1 MGKRDCIY
9 GSCSGCEYENS
20 IDDEGICW
28 MYDPE
33 GNYDD
38 NDEDDEEEDDEDQIT
53 KKTSAAC
60 TADVFSIFFIFF
72 FKNKDFY
79 KH

>member
-9 GSCSGCEYENS
+9 GSCSGCEYEDS
-20 IDDEGICW
+20 INDEGICT

-38 NDEDDEEEDDEDQIT
+38 NDDDETEDEE
-53 KKTSAAC
+53 
-60 TADVFSIFFIFF
+60 F
-72 FKNKDFY
+72 
-79 KH
+79 

>member
-9 GSCSGCEYENS
+9 GSCSGCEYEDS
-20 IDDEGICW
+20 INDEGICT

-38 NDEDDEEEDDEDQIT
+38 NDEDDEEEDDED
-53 KKTSAAC
+53 
-60 TADVFSIFFIFF
+60 
-72 FKNKDFY
+72 
-79 KH
+79 